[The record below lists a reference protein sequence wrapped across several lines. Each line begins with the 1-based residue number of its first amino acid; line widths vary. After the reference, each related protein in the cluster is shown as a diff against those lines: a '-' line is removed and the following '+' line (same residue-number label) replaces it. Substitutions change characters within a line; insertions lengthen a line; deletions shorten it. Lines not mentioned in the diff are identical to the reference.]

1 MQSSDALERR
11 ISEVRR
17 FNRFYTLKIGALRS
31 RLLQS
36 KFSLA
41 EVRVLYEL
49 AHATDNVHA
58 PPTASELAASLEL
71 DEGYLSRVLRGFER
85 RGWVRRKR
93 SADDRRKQ
101 LLQLTPRGRDAFK
114 PLDARARAEVRA
126 LLSRLTESE
135 QDELVGQFQTAERLL
150 GRDTTVPALVLRPH
164 RPGDLGWVIHRHGA
178 LYAREYG
185 YDQRFEALVAQIAA
199 RFVERF
205 DPDRERCWIAERDG
219 RIIGSVFLVAKSR
232 FTAKLRLLLVEPA
245 ARGLGVGTLLVAEC
259 VRFAREA
266 GYRRIV
272 LWTQS
277 ELDGA
282 RRIYQRAGFRRVG
295 EVPHQS
301 FGRDLV
307 AETWK
312 LALKRARS
320 MEVQGRRSGSSAA
333 NRSGEAPPAGSAT
346 RVN

>member
-11 ISEVRR
+11 VSDVRS
-17 FNRFYTLKIGALRS
+17 FNRFYTLKIGALRN

-36 KFSLA
+36 KYSLA

-49 AHATDNVHA
+49 AHASDAVCA
-58 PPTASELAASLEL
+58 APTASELAASLEL

-85 RGWVRRKR
+85 RGWVRRKP
-93 SADDRRKQ
+93 STEDRRKH
-101 LLQLTPRGRDAFK
+101 LLTLTPRGRDAFK
-114 PLDARARAEVRA
+114 PLDQRARVEVRA

-135 QDELVGQFQTAERLL
+135 QEELVGALQTAQHLL
-150 GRDTTVPALVLRPH
+150 GRDASAPAIVLRPH
-164 RPGDLGWVIHRHGA
+164 RPGDLGWVIHRHGV

-185 YDQRFEALVAQIAA
+185 YDERFEALVAQIAA
-199 RFVERF
+199 RFVERL
-205 DPDRERCWIAERDG
+205 DSDRERCWIAERDG
-219 RIIGSVFLVAKSR
+219 RIIGSVFLVTKSR

-245 ARGLGVGTLLVAEC
+245 ARGLGVGSLLVAEC

-277 ELDGA
+277 ELDSA

-295 EVPHQS
+295 EAAHQS

-307 AETWK
+307 AETWE
-312 LALKRARS
+312 LALNNPRS
-320 MEVQGRRSGSSAA
+320 KEMKGRRTGSSP
-333 NRSGEAPPAGSAT
+333 RSAVARP
-346 RVN
+346 